1 MSKSKQDKKTKI
13 LFCVTGSIAAFKA
26 CAAISQLVKEEYE
39 VKTVATLS
47 ALKFVGT
54 ATLEGLTGKPV
65 ATDLY
70 AEGEQ
75 MAHIHLGRWAD
86 LIVIAPCSAT
96 TLSKLAHGFA
106 DNLLSSIALANNFK
120 KPLLIAPAM
129 NAEMFEHPATK
140 KNLQTLKDWGVIL
153 LDSPSGSLACGEYG
167 AGRMVEATDLVGHIK
182 NVLKKQGRR
191 K

>member
-1 MSKSKQDKKTKI
+1 MSKFKEHKQTKI

-26 CAAISQLVKEEYE
+26 CAAISQLLKEDYE
-39 VKTVATLS
+39 VRTVATQS
-47 ALKFVGT
+47 ALKFIGT

-75 MAHIHLGRWAD
+75 MAHIHLARWAD
-86 LIVIAPCSAT
+86 LIVVAPCSAT
-96 TLSKLAHGFA
+96 TVAKLAHGLA

-129 NAEMFEHPATK
+129 NTEMYDHPATQR
-140 KNLQTLKDWGVIL
+140 NLQTLKDWGVL
-153 LDSPSGSLACGEYG
+153 VLDSPSGVLACGEYG
-167 AGRMVEATDLVGHIK
+167 AGRMVEATDLVSHIK
-182 NVLKKQGRR
+182 GSLKKEGRR